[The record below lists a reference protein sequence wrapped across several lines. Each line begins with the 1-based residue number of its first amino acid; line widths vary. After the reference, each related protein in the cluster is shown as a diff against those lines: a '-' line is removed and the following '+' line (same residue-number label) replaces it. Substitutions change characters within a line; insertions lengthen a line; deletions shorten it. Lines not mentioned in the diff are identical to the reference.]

1 MITALVVVAAFLLMD
16 PFTYAAHR
24 WVMHGLGERL
34 HRSHHVNAARSVPTK
49 WESNDVFP
57 LVFAAMVMAA
67 LALGFNITSLAIL
80 VPVCV
85 GITLYGAAYF
95 AVHDLYIHR
104 RIRVLGDRRIA
115 PLERLAEAHRMHHAT
130 NGEPYGML
138 MPIVRQPR
146 GSRPSHIPVEP

>member
-1 MITALVVVAAFLLMD
+1 MTNVLVAVAAFLLME

-24 WVMHGLGERL
+24 WVMHGIGERL
-34 HRSHHVNAARSVPTK
+34 HRSHHVNAARNTPTA
-49 WESNDVFP
+49 WETNDVFP
-57 LVFAAMVMAA
+57 LMFASFVMAA
-67 LALGFNITSLAIL
+67 LALGFNANGFDML
-80 VPVCV
+80 VPVCIGV
-85 GITLYGAAYF
+85 SVYGMAYF

-104 RIRVLGDRRIA
+104 RIRVLGNRRIA

-146 GSRPSHIPVEP
+146 GSRPSHVPVEA